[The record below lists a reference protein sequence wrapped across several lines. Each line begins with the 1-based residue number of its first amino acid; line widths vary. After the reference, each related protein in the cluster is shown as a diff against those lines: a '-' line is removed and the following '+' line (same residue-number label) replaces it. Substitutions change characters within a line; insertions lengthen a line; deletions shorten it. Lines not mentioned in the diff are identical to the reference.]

1 MIKGDVKASEPSMNL
16 PQMQLAKNLESNSST
31 EEARLKTVAVEIN
44 NDKLDV
50 KIRFARLKRR
60 MRTRSS
66 SIF

>member
-1 MIKGDVKASEPSMNL
+1 MIKGDVKISEPAINMQ
-16 PQMQLAKNLESNSST
+16 PQAVKKIETGFST
-31 EEARLKTVAVEIN
+31 EDARLKTSAVETDT
-44 NDKLDV
+44 DKLDV